1 MSLVQAENSAN
12 SNNYFYI
19 DGCYERSSEAT
30 LTTVN
35 FQNILD
41 NSFNASQVSSVRD
54 CEIQSLRNNTDFF
67 LINNIS
73 STLNRITT
81 TCYIPKMVTT
91 NTSIFGTESS
101 INMSKQLF
109 ERLGLTNKQTN
120 YDICDNLMYNQS
132 RRLANQRCFKYTLDD
147 QVYTPGKYY
156 AYYKKPIMNLD
167 NIRRLN
173 AISSS
178 EHYNSKLKEYRSYV
192 NLLKKDGLLVKS
204 FINFVTTPSQ
214 ENTNAL
220 DIQIDRVNSKT
231 TDLNTAINDISQDLS
246 SISYLNSFDDETIRS
261 LNLNI
266 ANKSRELKSLYGSGG
281 ANNGRLDDRTLLT
294 QFKIVENS
302 ILLLLIVSVIFYFT
316 KKNKVV

>member
-1 MSLVQAENSAN
+1 MSTS
-12 SNNYFYI
+12 NYFDI
-19 DGCYERSSEAT
+19 DGCYERSSETT
-30 LTTVN
+30 LTTSN
-35 FQNILD
+35 FQIILD

-54 CEIQSLRNNTDFF
+54 CEIQALRNNTDFF
-67 LINNIS
+67 LINDIS

-91 NTSIFGTESS
+91 NASIFGTESS
-101 INMSKQLF
+101 IKMSEQLF
-109 ERLGLTNKQTN
+109 DRLHLTNKQTT
-120 YDICDNLMYNQS
+120 YDICDNLMYNES
-132 RRLANQRCFKYTLDD
+132 RTSANKRCFKYTLDD
-147 QVYTPGKYY
+147 QVYTPSKYY

-167 NIRRLN
+167 NIERLSTI
-173 AISSS
+173 ASS
-178 EHYNSKLKEYRSYV
+178 EDYNSRLVEFRSYV
-192 NLLKKDGLLVKS
+192 DLFKNDSLLVER

-220 DIQIDRVNSKT
+220 DDQINQVNSKT
-231 TDLNTAINDISQDLS
+231 KTLNDAINAISQDLS

>member
-1 MSLVQAENSAN
+1 MSTS
-12 SNNYFYI
+12 NYFDI

-30 LTTVN
+30 LTTAN
-35 FQNILD
+35 FQSILD

-67 LINNIS
+67 LINDIS

-101 INMSKQLF
+101 INMSKRLF
-109 ERLGLTNKQTN
+109 DRLGLKNKQTN
-120 YDICDNLMYNQS
+120 YDICDNLMYNES
-132 RRLANQRCFKYTLDD
+132 RRPLANQRCFKYTLDD

-167 NIRRLN
+167 NIDRLSN
-173 AISSS
+173 IASYDY
-178 EHYNSKLKEYRSYV
+178 YNSKKGDLRSYV
-192 NLLKKDGLLVKS
+192 DLLEDDGPLVQS
-204 FINFVTTPSQ
+204 FITFVTNPN
-214 ENTNAL
+214 EANTNAL
-220 DIQIDRVNSKT
+220 DIQIAQVNSKT
-231 TDLNTAINDISQDLS
+231 ENLNKAINAISQDLS

-316 KKNKVV
+316 KKK